1 MRVKYNTPFKKLS
14 QALIMSCLMLGCLFT
29 FIDPIS
35 AQTEITPSSLLMSG
49 LEKVKKRD
57 YKGAIEDYSQSLLRD
72 PSYDKAYYNRG
83 LAYLEIGE
91 LKAAVADFTQ
101 VIQIKPSS
109 KAYYHR
115 GRTQVL
121 LADLQSAL
129 SDFSQAI
136 QLDPTDAKAYKN
148 RAQVKA
154 ELGDKP
160 GAMADYEKAISLFT
174 EQKQPAEVEKITEK
188 LQKLQ

>member
-1 MRVKYNTPFKKLS
+1 MRS
-14 QALIMSCLMLGCLFT
+14 QITKALVASCLLLGCFVA
-29 FIDPIS
+29 FVDPIQS
-35 AQTEITPSSLLMSG
+35 QTEMTPSALLMSG

-57 YKGAIEDYSQSLLRD
+57 YQGAIADYSQSLLRD

-91 LKAAVADFTQ
+91 LKSAAADFTQ
-101 VIQIKPSS
+101 VIQLKPSHN

-115 GRTQVL
+115 GRTHVL
-121 LADLQSAL
+121 LEDLQKAL

-148 RAQVKA
+148 RAQVKIN
-154 ELGDKP
+154 LGDKA
-160 GAMADYEKAISLFT
+160 GGIADYEKAISLFT
-174 EQKQPAEVEKITEK
+174 EQKQPAEAEKITEK
-188 LQKLQ
+188 LLKLQ